1 MLSYR
6 LKPRLPV
13 WRIAGVCAA
22 LMFAPYLLS
31 LSMPQLADARS
42 TVTLGKTEYDW
53 SVPIHWPDGSE
64 LVCEDI
70 GDVMFPIWDCEGTK
84 VHTLIMEDSE
94 DAENTLRRAM
104 RALLVV
110 PPSEGEFVRDGDILL
125 YETAEGIG
133 ISKQDEELTIVA
145 VVEGEEQRP
154 YSDLILLELRGG
166 TGELPYLSE
175 LGATA

>member
-31 LSMPQLADARS
+31 LPLPQLADARS
-42 TVTLGKTEYDW
+42 TVTLGMMEYEW
-53 SVPIHWPDGSE
+53 KVPIHWPDGSE

-94 DAENTLRRAM
+94 DAENTLKRAM
-104 RALLVV
+104 RALLVA
-110 PPSEGEFVRDGDILL
+110 PPSEGEFVRDGNVLL
-125 YETAEGIG
+125 YETEEGIG

-145 VVEGEEQRP
+145 VVEGEQQRP
-154 YSDLILLELRGG
+154 YSALILQELRDG
-166 TGELPYLSE
+166 TGVLPDLSE
-175 LGATA
+175 LGAKA